1 MPWREVDVDDMIAKR
16 MKRDPEF
23 KKLWEEQENE
33 REILRNVTRLRN
45 QLQFTQKRLAE
56 LSGST
61 QQEISRLEKREHS
74 PTLATICRIIN
85 SMGYKLVIEKKK
97 KTV

>member
-16 MKRDPEF
+16 MERDPEF

-61 QQEISRLEKREHS
+61 QQEISRLEKQEHS

-85 SMGYKLVIEKKK
+85 SMGYELKLEKRKS
-97 KTV
+97 V

>member
-23 KKLWEEQENE
+23 KNLWEERQNE

-61 QQEISRLEKREHS
+61 QQEISRLEKQEHS
-74 PTLATICRIIN
+74 PTLATICRVIN
-85 SMGYKLVIEKKK
+85 SMGYELKVEKKA
-97 KTV
+97 T